1 MRPRRPSLGQ
11 VTLAA
16 LLAITLADSASAQ
29 KFGETTVLVV
39 DTTQSGGTY
48 LGSLGGDII
57 NFDALM
63 AKSGAASSYGLM
75 GFNSKFDAN
84 LGAIVGSNTVY
95 QLNGGVYGTA
105 ANVNTALSGI
115 TPMRGRT
122 DAYQALQYALS
133 SGTYFGTYKPN
144 NLRNVFLATDSFRE
158 AQYTNLDPQ
167 GLSALLIKNHAAL
180 TVLTAVQYT
189 GSDGKPFAAV
199 ARDKSGTLYGFT
211 SACTR
216 QVIAKNAAPVP
227 VATGATRNPLTAP
240 AVADVT
246 NNFINVALSS
256 GGLVADISQI
266 GQGTGL
272 SCALAG
278 ASMMVLQGNAGS
290 VENAAIGSTQETAL
304 RTEMNATAQAIS
316 AHIVDVALRARSMK
330 DGTSGAS
337 NWSNGHTTLWS
348 DVANTWTSVHQA
360 NGAFDANTQHITLA
374 ADTLAFDN
382 TIIGMAVGVDNA
394 SVNLI
399 SAQGS
404 LDTLNVSVTP
414 YIAMFLDDV
423 FIFEAH
429 ASLGR
434 GSSDLSE
441 AASGVI
447 GAGKFTS
454 WHYVVSSSLSA
465 TKAVNDLIFTAALR
479 YSFGQGDTDPFTD
492 GLGGRIAASSAK
504 LQIVSFSG
512 EGAYHLSNGLEPF
525 MQVNLQQIFSS
536 TQTPITLPGN
546 LSPAPPGSGPS
557 LMAGLGIRYFLDQ
570 RAILNLQG
578 AGEFLRAK
586 ERQYVINGNVKL
598 AF

>member
-1 MRPRRPSLGQ
+1 
-11 VTLAA
+11 LALA
-16 LLAITLADSASAQ
+16 LAGFADPVLAQ

-48 LGSLGGDII
+48 LGSLGGDIV
-57 NFDALM
+57 NYDALM

-95 QLNGGVYGTA
+95 QLNGGAFGTA

-115 TPMRGRT
+115 TPTRGRT

-133 SGTYFGTYKPN
+133 SGTYFGAYKPN
-144 NLRNVFLATDSFRE
+144 NVRNVFLATDSFRE

-167 GLSALLIKNHAAL
+167 GLSALLTKNHAAL

-216 QVIAKNAAPVP
+216 QAIAKNATPVA
-227 VATGATRNPLTAP
+227 VATGPTRNPLTAS
-240 AVADVT
+240 AIADVT

-278 ASMMVLQGNAGS
+278 ASIMVLQGNAGS
-290 VENAAIGSTQETAL
+290 VESAAIGSTTETAL
-304 RTEMNATAQAIS
+304 RTDMNATAQAIS

-337 NWSNGHTTLWS
+337 TWSNGHTTLWS
-348 DVANTWTSVHQA
+348 DVTNTWTSVHQT
-360 NGAFDANTQHITLA
+360 NGAYDANTQHITLA

-382 TIIGMAVGVDNA
+382 TIIGMAVGIDNA
-394 SVNLI
+394 SANLI
-399 SAQGS
+399 SAQGNQNALS
-404 LDTLNVSVTP
+404 VSVTP
-414 YIAMFLDDV
+414 YIAMLLDDV

-429 ASLGR
+429 ASLAR
-434 GSSDLSE
+434 GSNDLTE

-447 GAGKFTS
+447 GTGKYSS
-454 WHYVVSSSLSA
+454 WRYVVSSALSA
-465 TKAVNDLIFTAALR
+465 TKAVNDLILTAALR
-479 YSFGQGDTDPFTD
+479 YSFGQGDNDAFTD
-492 GLGGRIAASSAK
+492 ALGGRIAGSSAK

-512 EGAYHLSNGLEPF
+512 EGAYHFSNGLEPF
-525 MQVNLQQIFSS
+525 AQVNLQQIFSS
-536 TQTPITLPGN
+536 TKSPITLPGD
-546 LSPAPPGSGPS
+546 LSATPAGSGVS
-557 LMAGLGIRYFLDQ
+557 LLAGLGIRYFLDQ
-570 RAILNLQG
+570 RAILSLQG

-586 ERQYVINGNVKL
+586 ERQYVVNGNVKL